1 MPEPYVRAL
10 CQSLMTKPYGKAL
23 THVGK
28 SQLEVSYFGIG
39 LVGEVKKGGIE
50 GRYQKGGIKRAVL
63 KGRD

>member
-28 SQLEVSYFGIG
+28 SKLEVPYFGIG
-39 LVGEVKKGGIE
+39 LVGEVKKGGI
-50 GRYQKGGIKRAVL
+50 KRAVL
-63 KGRD
+63 KGRY